1 MVWGRAGI
9 LDDSGYGRGG
19 LYGFGPMVQA
29 WSFVSFHNPVRGDAW
44 FKAYCRA
51 FVYHK
56 EPPNTVLVII
66 HIYIYID
73 RPQSQPHFV
82 ATCLFKAWHGLA

>member
-9 LDDSGYGRGG
+9 VDDSGYGRGG

-29 WSFVSFHNPVRGDAW
+29 WSFASFHNPVWGDAW

-66 HIYIYID
+66 HIYIY
-73 RPQSQPHFV
+73 RPQSPPHFV